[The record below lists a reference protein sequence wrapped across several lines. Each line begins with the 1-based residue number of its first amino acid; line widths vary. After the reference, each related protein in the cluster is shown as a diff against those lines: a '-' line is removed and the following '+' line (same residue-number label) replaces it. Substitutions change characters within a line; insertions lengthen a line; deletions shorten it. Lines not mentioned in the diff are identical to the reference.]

1 MFLDVTFF
9 KKIGLLIVSGKPP
22 LLEIITAFAREPA
35 SKEDLPKGSSL
46 KMVQQLLR
54 ICHKVQNF
62 VLRNP
67 PCII

>member
-35 SKEDLPKGSSL
+35 SKDDLPKGSSH
-46 KMVQQLLR
+46 KDGATVIDDLL
-54 ICHKVQNF
+54 
-62 VLRNP
+62 
-67 PCII
+67 